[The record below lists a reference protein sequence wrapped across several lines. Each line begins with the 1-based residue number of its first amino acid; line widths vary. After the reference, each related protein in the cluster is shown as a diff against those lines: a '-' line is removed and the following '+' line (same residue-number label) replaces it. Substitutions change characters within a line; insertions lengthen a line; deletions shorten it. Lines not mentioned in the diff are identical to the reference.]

1 MRFEGESKL
10 GVMREYYEN
19 AVSAAQGAYEEFITH
34 RAQYRGDNAIDG
46 SSERAAFCRNVTY
59 EVIESIVSTV
69 IPAARVEAGEVTE
82 ENGRLA
88 ESVERLCSALRH
100 RLDFERVNDI
110 TERDATITGAAVYL
124 LEWDESVRKRGS
136 KGEVCIS
143 AIDPT
148 DFFPQPNRA
157 LVEDM
162 DYCFI
167 RSRTTRLDLMERYG
181 YHVADSLGEVADG
194 DGDGETVEVV
204 TCFYFNGDGLLSK
217 FVFSGDCVLEDME
230 NYYSR
235 KTLVCKR
242 CGNSQENC
250 HCGSFAGKYVDRDF
264 EEIDGRL
271 IGAGEGTV
279 RVPWYY
285 PKRMPVV
292 VRTNITR
299 IDRWY
304 GESDCEFLRPYQQEL
319 NKLESRIHAKV
330 MGASVIPVLPAESE
344 FRLDNSINTRV
355 LRLREGEEKGRYGV
369 INTAVDISQD
379 MENAERVYQMAKRS
393 MGITDSFQGHAD
405 DTALSGRAK
414 QIQVDQSAGRMA
426 SKRVMKQLAFA
437 EMDRII
443 FEYYLAYADEPR
455 KLSYVDS
462 MGKRKSDEFNRYDF
476 IRRDEKSGE
485 YYYYD
490 DFLFAVDNTNEREAE
505 REILAE
511 KLISAFPTGILG
523 EPSSASSVLRLWQC
537 MDKLHHPLGRFNS
550 EFFAALADGGLPDV
564 GAEAEAVTVPTE
576 G

>member
-10 GVMREYYEN
+10 QGMREYYEN
-19 AVSAAQGAYEEFITH
+19 AVSAAKTAYEEFTTH
-34 RAQYRGDNAIDG
+34 RAQYRGDNSIDG
-46 SSERAAFCRNVTY
+46 SVERAAFCRNVTY

-88 ESVERLCSALRH
+88 ESVERLCSSLRH

-110 TERDATITGAAVYL
+110 TERDTTITGASVYL
-124 LEWDESVRKRGS
+124 LEWDDSVRKRGS

-143 AIDPT
+143 AVDPT
-148 DFFPQPNRA
+148 DFFPQPNRS
-157 LVEDM
+157 LIEDM

-181 YHVADSLGEVADG
+181 IESLKSLGEAAED
-194 DGDGETVEVV
+194 DGETLEVI
-204 TCFYFNGDGLLSK
+204 TCFYFNAEGELSK
-217 FVFSGDCVLEDME
+217 FVFSGECVLEDVE

-235 KTLVCKR
+235 KTLLCKR
-242 CGNSQENC
+242 CGKSPEFC
-250 HCGSFAGKYVDRDF
+250 DCGKFERVYVDRDY
-264 EEIDGRL
+264 EEIDARLVGGR
-271 IGAGEGTV
+271 EGTV

-319 NKLESRIHAKV
+319 NKLESRIHSKV

-355 LRLREGEEKGRYGV
+355 LRLREGEDKGRYGV

-405 DTALSGRAK
+405 NTALSGRAK
-414 QIQVDQSAGRMA
+414 QIQVDQSNGRMA

-462 MGKRKSDEFNRYDF
+462 MGRRKSDEFNRYDF
-476 IRRDEKSGE
+476 IKRDEKTGE

-490 DFLFAVDNTNEREAE
+490 DFLFAVDSTNEREAE
-505 REILAE
+505 REQLAE
-511 KLISAFPTGILG
+511 KLLSAFPSGILG
-523 EPSSASSVLRLWQC
+523 EPSTSDAVLRLWQC

-550 EFFAALADGGLPDV
+550 EYFSVLKKTEPCHGSGENAYSDK
-564 GAEAEAVTVPTE
+564 VPKE
-576 G
+576 

>member
-10 GVMREYYEN
+10 RVMRDYYEN
-19 AVSAAQGAYEEFITH
+19 AVSAAQSANEEFTRH
-34 RAQYRGDNAIDG
+34 RAQYRGDSGIDG
-46 SSERAAFCRNVTY
+46 SNERASFCRNVTY

-82 ENGRLA
+82 ENSRLA
-88 ESVERLCSALRH
+88 ESVERLCASLRN
-100 RLDFERVNDI
+100 RMDFERVNDI
-110 TERDATITGAAVYL
+110 TERDATITGAAIYL
-124 LEWDESVRKRGS
+124 LEWDDSLRKRGS

-143 AIDPT
+143 AVDPT
-148 DFFPQPNRA
+148 DFFPQPNRT

-167 RSRTTRLDLMERYG
+167 RSRTTRSDLIERYG
-181 YHVADSLGEVADG
+181 DGVAVGLGDDMD
-194 DGDGETVEVV
+194 DGDGETVEVI
-204 TCFYFNGDGLLSK
+204 TCFYYNENGLLSK
-217 FVFSGDCVLEDME
+217 FVFSGDAVLEDME

-250 HCGSFAGKYVDRDF
+250 VCDRFEGVYVDRDF
-264 EEIDGRL
+264 EEVDGRL
-271 IGAGEGTV
+271 VGSKEGTV
-279 RVPWYY
+279 RIPWYY
-285 PKRMPVV
+285 PRRMPVV

-319 NKLESRIHAKV
+319 NKLESRIHNKV

-344 FRLDNSINTRV
+344 FRLDNSINSRV
-355 LRLREGEEKGRYGV
+355 LRLREGEDKGRYGV
-369 INTAVDISQD
+369 INTFVDISQD

-414 QIQVDQSAGRMA
+414 QIQVNQSAGRMS

-462 MGKRKSDEFNRYDF
+462 MGRRKSDEFNRYDF
-476 IRRDEKSGE
+476 IRRDGKTGE

-490 DFLFAVDNTNEREAE
+490 DFLFAVDSTNEREAE
-505 REILAE
+505 REQLAE
-511 KLISAFPTGILG
+511 KLLSQFPMGILG
-523 EPSSASSVLRLWQC
+523 EPSSSAAVLRLWQC
-537 MDKLHHPLGRFNS
+537 LDKLHHPLGRFNS
-550 EFFAALADGGLPDV
+550 EYFAAIEKTLSRCDIK
-564 GAEAEAVTVPTE
+564 TE
-576 G
+576 ESGESGTGK